1 MAVDQACAADQV
13 ALSELRIA
21 RGTVE
26 ARRAQTLRRVPVFMP
41 ALCRVRQG
49 EKLLSWGERQA
60 RAGVNDVV
68 LMPAGQELGV
78 ANLPGAHG
86 YLAEVLS
93 FSPALIARFRTR
105 HGSLVDGQLRAAP
118 GASLCVP
125 LDVHAALA
133 WDQVMASVAGGA
145 PAALQAHQVEGLL
158 LALALAGHCG
168 PLLLDRRDPLAARVQ
183 QVMLLDPAA
192 DWSVARVAAQLHLG
206 ASTLRRQLALEQ
218 RHFRDIL
225 ESVRLGRALQE
236 LQTGILP
243 ISEIAALCGYA
254 SPSRFAAR
262 FRQHHGLSPRA
273 LRATL

>member
-1 MAVDQACAADQV
+1 MACAADQI

-41 ALCRVRQG
+41 ALCRVRHG
-49 EKLLSWGERQA
+49 EKLLSWGERHA
-60 RAGVNDVV
+60 RAGAGELV
-68 LMPAGQELGV
+68 LMPAGQELEV
-78 ANLPGAHG
+78 ANLPGAQG

-93 FSPALIARFRTR
+93 FSPALIGRFRSR
-105 HGSLVDGQLRAAP
+105 HGGLLEHQLHHAA

-125 LDVHAALA
+125 LDAHTSLA
-133 WDQVMASVAGGA
+133 WDQVMASLAAGA
-145 PAALQAHQVEGLL
+145 PAALQAHQTEGLL
-158 LALALAGHCG
+158 LALALGGHCG
-168 PLLLDRRDPLAARVQ
+168 PLLMDRRDPLSARVQ

-192 DWSVARVAAQLHLG
+192 DWSVARVASQLHLG
-206 ASTLRRQLALEQ
+206 ASTLRRQLAREQ

-225 ESVRLGRALQE
+225 ETVRLGRALHE

-254 SPSRFAAR
+254 SPSRFAIR
-262 FRQHHGLSPRA
+262 FRQHHGLSPRD